1 MDRKYNWSE
10 DRAWDTSAFRIQGKE
25 EEPAKNV
32 NEDDHV
38 EDIHKS
44 LIYVTDFFEKTD
56 LE

>member
-1 MDRKYNWSE
+1 MDRKYNWSK